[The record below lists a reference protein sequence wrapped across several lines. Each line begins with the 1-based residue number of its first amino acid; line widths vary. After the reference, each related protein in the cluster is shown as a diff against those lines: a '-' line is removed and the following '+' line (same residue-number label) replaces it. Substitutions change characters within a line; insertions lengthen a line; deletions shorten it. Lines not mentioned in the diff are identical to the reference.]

1 MENEVWKDIPNYEG
15 LYQVSNLGRIKS
27 ITHFVENKTT
37 YGGIYTVRGK
47 IINPKVDKGY
57 YRCSLTKN
65 KEKKMVAVHRMVAMA
80 FIPNPENKPFI
91 NHINGNTKDN
101 RMENLEWCTQKYNI
115 QQSFKNGQQ
124 KPTWKGKTGAKCPN
138 SKKVNQYDLEGK
150 FIKQWDCI
158 RDVERELNIFAIN
171 ISKCCRGIYKT
182 AGNYKWSYVLKE
194 N

>member
-1 MENEVWKDIPNYEG
+1 MIVTEERWVDIKNYEG
-15 LYQVSNLGRIKS
+15 KYQISNLGRVKS
-27 ITHFVENKTT
+27 LYLINKQVTKP
-37 YGGIYTVRGK
+37 REK
-47 IINPKVDKGY
+47 ILKCGHNKQGY
-57 YRCSLTKN
+57 YYVHLYKN
-65 KEKKMVAVHRMVAMA
+65 NKGSKNLYIHKLVAQH
-80 FIPNPENKPFI
+80 FIPNPNNYPVI
-91 NHINGNTKDN
+91 NHINGVKTDN

-124 KPTWKGKTGAKCPN
+124 KATWKGKTGAKCPN